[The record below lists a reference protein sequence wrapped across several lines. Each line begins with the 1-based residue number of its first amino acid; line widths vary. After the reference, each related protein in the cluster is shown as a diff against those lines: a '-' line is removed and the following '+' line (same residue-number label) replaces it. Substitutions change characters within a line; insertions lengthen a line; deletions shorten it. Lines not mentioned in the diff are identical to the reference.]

1 MIILESEVLKMAKA
15 KLQITMDEE
24 LLNAV
29 DDYCDKNFMNRSW
42 LISQSLVQV
51 INQQKMIDSIVNIS
65 VALKNVSEKGELD
78 EDIRKEMESFETMC
92 KMFIGKK

>member
-1 MIILESEVLKMAKA
+1 MAKA

-29 DDYCDKNFMNRSW
+29 DKYCDKNFMNRSQ

-65 VALKNVSEKGELD
+65 VAMKNVSEKGEID
-78 EDIRKEMESFETMC
+78 ENTRKEMETFETMC

>member
-1 MIILESEVLKMAKA
+1 MAKA

-65 VALKNVSEKGELD
+65 VALKNVSVKGELD
-78 EDIRKEMESFETMC
+78 EDTRKEMESF
-92 KMFIGKK
+92 

>member
-1 MIILESEVLKMAKA
+1 MAKA

-24 LLNAV
+24 LLNSV
-29 DDYCDKNFMNRSW
+29 DEYCDKNFMNRSW

-65 VALKNVSEKGELD
+65 VAMKNVSEKGEID
-78 EDIRKEMESFETMC
+78 ENTRKEMETFETMC

>member
-1 MIILESEVLKMAKA
+1 
-15 KLQITMDEE
+15 MDED

-29 DDYCDKNFMNRSW
+29 DEYCDKNFMNRSW

-65 VALKNVSEKGELD
+65 IAMKNISETGVLD
-78 EDIRKEMESFETMC
+78 DDTRKEMESFETLC

>member
-1 MIILESEVLKMAKA
+1 MAKA

-78 EDIRKEMESFETMC
+78 EDTRKEMESFETMC

>member
-1 MIILESEVLKMAKA
+1 MAKA
-15 KLQITMDEE
+15 KLQITMDEK

-29 DDYCDKNFMNRSW
+29 DDYCDKYFMNRSW

-51 INQQKMIDSIVNIS
+51 INQQKLIDSIVNIS

-78 EDIRKEMESFETMC
+78 EETIKEMESFETMC

>member
-1 MIILESEVLKMAKA
+1 MAKA

-78 EDIRKEMESFETMC
+78 KDTRKEMESFE
-92 KMFIGKK
+92 KM

>member
-1 MIILESEVLKMAKA
+1 MAKA

-29 DDYCDKNFMNRSW
+29 DEYCDKNFMNRSW

-65 VALKNVSEKGELD
+65 VAMKNVSEKGEID
-78 EDIRKEMESFETMC
+78 ENTRKEMETFETMC

>member
-1 MIILESEVLKMAKA
+1 
-15 KLQITMDEE
+15 MDEE

-29 DDYCDKNFMNRSW
+29 DKYCDKNFMNRSW

-65 VALKNVSEKGELD
+65 VAMKNVSEKGEID
-78 EDIRKEMESFETMC
+78 ENTRKEMETFETMC

>member
-1 MIILESEVLKMAKA
+1 MAKA

-78 EDIRKEMESFETMC
+78 EDTRREMESFETMC

>member
-1 MIILESEVLKMAKA
+1 MAKA

-29 DDYCDKNFMNRSW
+29 DQYCDKNFMNRSW

-65 VALKNVSEKGELD
+65 VAMKNVSEKGEID
-78 EDIRKEMESFETMC
+78 ENTRKEMETFETMC

>member
-1 MIILESEVLKMAKA
+1 MAKA
-15 KLQITMDEE
+15 KLQITMDQE

-65 VALKNVSEKGELD
+65 VALKNVSEKGQLD
-78 EDIRKEMESFETMC
+78 EDTRKEMESFETMC

>member
-1 MIILESEVLKMAKA
+1 MAKA
-15 KLQITMDEE
+15 KLQITMDQE

-65 VALKNVSEKGELD
+65 VALKNVSEKGQLD
-78 EDIRKEMESFETMC
+78 EDTRKEMESFETMC
-92 KMFIGKK
+92 KMFIGK